1 MHEVAHAHREGCGAT
16 SRDAP
21 LRSAARR
28 RVVLHIA
35 HAGEFAVV
43 VTCDGTRRIRSP
55 DSLERAAMLV
65 VVIRAVGG

>member
-1 MHEVAHAHREGCGAT
+1 MTMHEVAHAHREGCGAT

-28 RVVLHIA
+28 RTVLHIA

-43 VTCDGTRRIRSP
+43 VTCGWHSS
-55 DSLERAAMLV
+55 DSFS
-65 VVIRAVGG
+65 